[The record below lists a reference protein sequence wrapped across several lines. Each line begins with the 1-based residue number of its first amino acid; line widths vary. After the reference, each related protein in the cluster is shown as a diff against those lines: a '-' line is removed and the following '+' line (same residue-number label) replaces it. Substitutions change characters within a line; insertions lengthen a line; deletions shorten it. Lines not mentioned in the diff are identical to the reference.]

1 MNKDIQMYVSGILHR
16 GEERCVCVL
25 FEEKDKSIEIRM
37 PGEEILSNKG
47 YSEDEAMELIEYL
60 RENIEDVKK
69 VAGSVNPMNAFMK

>member
-1 MNKDIQMYVSGILHR
+1 MNKEIQMYVSGILHR

-47 YSEDEAMELIEYL
+47 YTDSEAAELIEYL
-60 RENIEDVKK
+60 RENMDDIKK
-69 VAGSVNPMNAFMK
+69 TAGSVNPMKAFMK